1 MPIKSYILHCKEEKK
16 EQLLIKLQ
24 KLTNCE
30 VIPAQNKEVIVI
42 VTDTKSEEKDKE
54 LYNKLLEMQELKHM
68 SLVSGFDTK

>member
-16 EQLLIKLQ
+16 EQLLEKLQ

-42 VTDTKSEEKDKE
+42 VTDTKSEEQDKE

>member
-42 VTDTKSEEKDKE
+42 VTDTKSEEQDKE